1 MEEMDKKPKRSIWEW
16 LNQVGSFLFG
26 VILVIGWLG
35 SGEGFFWGIVGLVM
49 VGLGVFQFVTWKPV
63 PHTEEGSAQLL
74 ICPQCGEHAQAGSKF
89 CQKCGAQLPD
99 APTTVNFQIKKKSHK
114 KLLTVAVIVVFL
126 VALVGLVNTH
136 TPVNDAKSITLTYS
150 THTLDQ
156 CVRSFSSDAKWSAKK
171 VDSDVYDVTV
181 SGTVTTRDSDYQGEY
196 YYIVF
201 RLNYYNDVVSL
212 QVSDGSLGYL
222 SGADSMSMLL
232 MDADSALN

>member
-1 MEEMDKKPKRSIWEW
+1 M
-16 LNQVGSFLFG
+16 
-26 VILVIGWLG
+26 
-35 SGEGFFWGIVGLVM
+35 
-49 VGLGVFQFVTWKPV
+49 
-63 PHTEEGSAQLL
+63 

-99 APTTVNFQIKKKSHK
+99 APTTENFQIKKKSHK

-126 VALVGLVNTH
+126 VALAGLLNAH
-136 TPVNDAKSITLTYS
+136 SPVDDAKTMTLTYS

-171 VDSDVYDVTV
+171 VDCDVYDVTV

-196 YYIVF
+196 NYIVF
-201 RLNYYNDVVSL
+201 RLNNDNYSVTL

-232 MDADSALN
+232 MHADSALN